1 MAMTV
6 YDPVGGSRPADAPNS
21 AQTRVDTTV
30 ARKPSGFTLTTQPS
44 YSFNGETYNSREEA
58 DNARAQYVAN
68 RRNKAMSVYADAAS
82 VGFDEGKFNAL
93 MQSGGGLSQM
103 SDEERSFI
111 SKRYQAS
118 NPYDRKA
125 YTDSAVDQ
133 YLASVGLPAQ
143 KELTNYRKA
152 YYDYASGGGVA
163 ENYSGLDDDSFRYI
177 SRHWKDGMQ
186 TGVDGKLYTA
196 KGKEVAY
203 KDTMLDEQ
211 LQSLGLPPSSLMN
224 DYFLDYQQ
232 DKKVDA
238 EITDFYAA
246 VYNKA
251 NGGMPSDEAYR
262 ATLMEPKYRHLSE
275 YVSEAIAYPNEAD
288 YADTDP
294 LSDTYGQTNKAKYE
308 AAWKK
313 SLSADAKRDELD
325 HRVSFAD
332 YENYATKELQQR
344 RGQERTERYKA
355 YQENA
360 KKWFTTPASGEEEIT
375 KRNEEMSQFLGVFGD
390 GASVSDM
397 NTYFRLLD
405 AGVPYQALQKGQA
418 AVAEWNEKQNAASP
432 TYADIKLLSQGYSA
446 DDGDYA
452 ENRKAVYQT
461 KQYTAK
467 PDYDRY
473 KGFDVALYNMQTT
486 AAGRRAAVTPEGAI
500 YAVVNGAVPASADFS
515 NDQELYSLY
524 AFANAKSSNGK
535 RMSDYMTDEEKGV
548 FNYLFRTD
556 IEQSM
561 QYLEG
566 LRSMI
571 EDRQYVDRTGS
582 FAMRMATDGVKVPD
596 DEVTSYVY
604 DALLYQKGQELEA
617 GAEGWKAEA
626 WRKYSGYSD
635 RELQQRAEEA
645 DVDPYLHGPNEA
657 QWVLDTRAD
666 LRRSANV
673 EASLYDYTEAAGKAA
688 TEEHDYSADIVPPE
702 PEAKER
708 SYWESVAGAQG
719 MQADWSSAIERVRD
733 GGHAR
738 DTELP
743 IYQQMTDAQKDR
755 YNWLYKNKGQEAAQ
769 AYYASIRP
777 GLDAAAAAETKAE
790 NKAFGK
796 EHKALA
802 TVLSVP
808 GTFVSGLMGVVCTG
822 LNLATGTELTRT
834 QAASWNASN
843 TWREGVSEDWGKA
856 GQFAYGTVM
865 SMADS
870 GVTAVMA
877 AMGVPPVVGTALLA
891 TSAYTAT
898 LDAALD
904 RGLDA
909 RAAYGT
915 AAVAGFAEWITE
927 EIGLESLLEGI
938 DSLRKGAKT
947 TLTKEYFKNVARQ
960 AVVEGSEEVNSDIIN
975 FVYDNLVNGDMSEFN
990 QNVKSLVDAGYTQ
1003 EEARKIA
1010 WGNQI
1015 KETALSFAGGALSGG
1030 IMAGAGGWFGI
1041 KPALLDRAFG
1051 EVSSQAGTSAP
1062 APAQTGASV
1071 HAHADTY
1078 AKGRAV
1084 VDRIFGQDAGN
1095 NVLYAL
1101 DNRETADDAQ
1111 RIDAISERLANL
1123 DSTSYLYGPTH
1134 DADGNLTLTDD
1145 ERVALASALAMGYGD
1160 ANADNIEA
1168 AFTHAMAS
1176 LQTDQQRQAN
1186 TNPEWIKTPQ
1196 EQRNIQQQIS
1206 KTQEAITAVEQE
1218 QAAKLADAQSAYN
1231 AAAGEVNAI
1240 TKKLNAATTVKEK
1253 NSLQASLKTALD
1265 KSDNLKAR
1273 LNTVKGTDATNA
1285 RERIKAAKEE
1295 IARQQTLLDRHYAS
1309 ASAFLSEH
1317 APASFSGA
1325 TAARATANTRMADV
1339 GAKIDAIMASDMSD
1353 TDRAAALAP
1362 LHDQLASAGASL
1374 RAIDARLDNA
1384 DPAALSNAMNAMK
1397 SGTVAD
1403 FIRSQNEAAQKAQEA
1418 ARTSDAGE
1426 SSSSTENE
1434 EGAPSDAVKQDD
1446 TKQSTGKN
1454 KTTVTIGAKVQK
1466 TFDRIAKR
1474 FGCEI
1479 VWGDDST
1486 VIGDTGITLQGRN
1499 GAYNKA
1505 EPNRIY
1511 LNKTM
1516 VANGSLS
1523 STQVVAREFFTH
1535 EIVHY
1540 VANTKT
1546 YGNLLAMAATYCN
1559 KEYSAKGGADA
1570 IVNAIVAD
1578 EQQRGNTGF
1587 GKRQAQEE
1595 MVAHFAQEVLF
1606 AGADGNR
1613 RALVWLARSDSGIV
1627 SNFLTTVEYLIKRG
1641 NVRRASDANAV
1652 KTMLIDAEYELINAL
1667 KERQYLDAH
1676 GMTSAF
1682 QRGGNAQTEAQGQA
1696 QAGTQAGAGDVAN
1709 SRHGMTTD
1717 DYVDRLRRAHGYI
1730 ATKDVSYEQQ
1740 IDTWNRTNDD
1750 AKFYLGTLVKSYNE
1764 VGCQYARVF
1773 QNAHKYAKIQSEHA
1787 EMSDAVMKQL
1797 PKLLKSPVLL
1807 LESKTVPGRIIALGD
1822 VYAENGLPV
1831 LAIIDPDAKT
1841 KKDGQSIHAAFLVN
1855 AYTKDSYSGATQD
1868 LIDKSK
1874 VLWVNPNNEKIQAWI
1889 DASQLLLPSSAKPG
1903 FNARITQREQSVN
1916 PQNQETPKET
1926 VSDMRMVFNGK
1937 GETRNDV
1944 MNSRGTTVED
1954 YLPIDFSKNKLLQ
1967 KNGKPYK
1974 ELYSG
1979 TPYAGFTIFNPMY
1992 ADDGLSNFATSSKRI
2007 AQSYTWEGDN
2017 ATEYDPRNA
2026 DRDREQMDREGQY
2039 LLVDEAGQYGK
2050 KANATMLKMLN
2061 RMTAWAFDK
2070 DNDDMQDLDFAAQS
2084 IEDSDLR
2091 HEAMQGVEAG
2101 TLIQYAASR
2110 LASHHSES
2118 DFKELQNAYRMVVQ
2132 ANERLMPA
2140 AKGEFERV
2148 RKLYSSDDFR
2158 VGSEKPMQDTPL
2170 LAVFSYLRTL
2180 QTSVEDALLN
2190 SGIYDVMRQADAEG
2204 ATSDKRYVGFDSL
2217 YKGKAQLFTEQET
2230 WERLPTYEGEPG
2242 YYKLKLYAENPLD
2255 VDVQDQNWDNMDVM
2269 SFPSDVR
2276 KKLAELYGYM
2286 LSYKTREVSR
2296 AAYETGYDAVVFR
2309 GLHDT
2314 DDLSMDEA
2322 SDVIITYKPYQSK
2335 SVYNKRPTTNPDIMF
2350 SSGMSIDDY
2359 VNRYGQKEQNAFGRA
2374 NNIRTPNNVDNDA
2387 GRVFRVS
2394 DSAQTLKEVTH
2405 IRQAARDVIDEGILQ
2420 QADGLQ
2426 ERHGLVYEPVTLDR
2440 MRELGTQYIADHG
2453 GLTQA
2458 MRDLTRDMPRARQN
2472 ELVQYMSAANQ
2483 VFTEIGAEGTFDP
2496 QEYYEFVASYV
2507 EMRSN
2512 WGRVGR
2518 AMQLVNDS
2526 PLGRVAYWQR
2536 VVQRINEKNSE
2547 AVSRGLNP
2555 LFYRDGAAAISVPQ
2569 SFFDSLAQA
2578 RNQEEIDAAEY
2589 AITQYIGQN
2598 SPLTVSDALRNWRYF
2613 AMLANPVTHMR
2624 NLLGNTAM
2632 LGGRVV
2638 KDAIAAGMENAA
2650 VRMGL
2655 MGADERTHAVVLG
2668 QDADTRAFV
2677 RQLWEDNANA
2687 VQSGGHDGFQQTLD
2701 DARRKSPIRAI
2712 DAAMRFNTNGVEDSN
2727 NPFLRYVGLEKEDL
2741 LFLQTTFTA
2750 AAAQYIQAQGID
2762 VRNVTRQ
2769 QRGEIV
2775 NYATQQAQEAT
2786 YRDAS
2791 KLADALNQFAK
2802 SGWGAQL
2809 FIDAVVPFKKTP
2821 VNIFKRGIEYSP
2833 AGLARGLID
2842 IGRNAVAR
2850 SKGRQPSVRASVV
2863 VDELAKGLTGSML
2876 ALLGFFLSRAGILK
2890 VKAGDDDKDSAFERD
2905 IGRQDYSLEIGDV
2918 SVKIESL
2925 APLTFPLFMGAQL
2938 QRLTSTE
2945 HDGPSLSDLAESA
2958 ATLADPLMDMSF
2970 MSSLN
2975 DVLSTYNENKLGGVA
2990 VNAAQSYLGQYLP
3003 TIGAKLNQTINTQ
3016 RRTSKASQASPVG
3029 TSMDYWLRSM
3039 ASKIPGVNQAVLEPY
3054 VTTTGEYDEKSGFG
3068 DYALAI
3074 INNFVSPVNVQIVD
3088 TSPVNEELSRLVTA
3102 TGSTDFV
3109 PQNPKKYLTIKSE
3122 RYNMTAKEYTQYSK
3136 EHNETVYAVLTQ
3148 VIQSDAYARMTDEQR
3163 AEMLSKAYERAHKT
3177 VMDKYKAVFAQK

>member
-1 MAMTV
+1 M
-6 YDPVGGSRPADAPNS
+6 
-21 AQTRVDTTV
+21 
-30 ARKPSGFTLTTQPS
+30 
-44 YSFNGETYNSREEA
+44 GEC
-58 DNARAQYVAN
+58 
-68 RRNKAMSVYADAAS
+68 
-82 VGFDEGKFNAL
+82 
-93 MQSGGGLSQM
+93 
-103 SDEERSFI
+103 
-111 SKRYQAS
+111 
-118 NPYDRKA
+118 
-125 YTDSAVDQ
+125 
-133 YLASVGLPAQ
+133 
-143 KELTNYRKA
+143 
-152 YYDYASGGGVA
+152 
-163 ENYSGLDDDSFRYI
+163 
-177 SRHWKDGMQ
+177 
-186 TGVDGKLYTA
+186 
-196 KGKEVAY
+196 
-203 KDTMLDEQ
+203 
-211 LQSLGLPPSSLMN
+211 
-224 DYFLDYQQ
+224 
-232 DKKVDA
+232 
-238 EITDFYAA
+238 
-246 VYNKA
+246 
-251 NGGMPSDEAYR
+251 
-262 ATLMEPKYRHLSE
+262 
-275 YVSEAIAYPNEAD
+275 
-288 YADTDP
+288 
-294 LSDTYGQTNKAKYE
+294 
-308 AAWKK
+308 
-313 SLSADAKRDELD
+313 
-325 HRVSFAD
+325 
-332 YENYATKELQQR
+332 
-344 RGQERTERYKA
+344 
-355 YQENA
+355 
-360 KKWFTTPASGEEEIT
+360 
-375 KRNEEMSQFLGVFGD
+375 
-390 GASVSDM
+390 
-397 NTYFRLLD
+397 
-405 AGVPYQALQKGQA
+405 
-418 AVAEWNEKQNAASP
+418 
-432 TYADIKLLSQGYSA
+432 
-446 DDGDYA
+446 
-452 ENRKAVYQT
+452 
-461 KQYTAK
+461 
-467 PDYDRY
+467 
-473 KGFDVALYNMQTT
+473 
-486 AAGRRAAVTPEGAI
+486 
-500 YAVVNGAVPASADFS
+500 
-515 NDQELYSLY
+515 
-524 AFANAKSSNGK
+524 
-535 RMSDYMTDEEKGV
+535 
-548 FNYLFRTD
+548 
-556 IEQSM
+556 
-561 QYLEG
+561 
-566 LRSMI
+566 
-571 EDRQYVDRTGS
+571 
-582 FAMRMATDGVKVPD
+582 
-596 DEVTSYVY
+596 
-604 DALLYQKGQELEA
+604 
-617 GAEGWKAEA
+617 
-626 WRKYSGYSD
+626 
-635 RELQQRAEEA
+635 
-645 DVDPYLHGPNEA
+645 
-657 QWVLDTRAD
+657 
-666 LRRSANV
+666 
-673 EASLYDYTEAAGKAA
+673 
-688 TEEHDYSADIVPPE
+688 
-702 PEAKER
+702 
-708 SYWESVAGAQG
+708 AQG

-808 GTFVSGLMGVVCTG
+808 GTFVSGLMGVVGTG

-927 EIGLESLLEGI
+927 EIGLENLLEGI

-947 TLTKEYFKNVARQ
+947 TLTKEYCRNIARQ

-1003 EEARKIA
+1003 EEARKVA

-1051 EVSSQAGTSAP
+1051 EISSQAGTSAP
-1062 APAQTGASV
+1062 APAQTGTSV

-1095 NVLYAL
+1095 NILYAL

-1325 TAARATANTRMADV
+1325 TAARATVNTRMADV

-1362 LHDQLASAGASL
+1362 LHEQLASAGASL
-1374 RAIDARLDNA
+1374 RAISARLDNA

-1418 ARTSDAGE
+1418 AQTSNAGE

-1434 EGAPSDAVKQDD
+1434 EGAPSDAVKQDNA
-1446 TKQSTGKN
+1446 KQSAGKN

-1546 YGNLLAMAATYCN
+1546 YGNLLAMAATYYN
-1559 KEYSAKGGADA
+1559 KEYGAKGGADA
-1570 IVNAIVAD
+1570 LVNAIVAD

-1613 RALVWLARSDSGIV
+1613 RALVWLARSDRGMV

-1676 GMTSAF
+1676 GMTNAF
-1682 QRGGNAQTEAQGQA
+1682 QRGINAQTETQGQA
-1696 QAGTQAGAGDVAN
+1696 QEEAQTQTEATGGVAN
-1709 SRHGMTTD
+1709 ARQGMDAD
-1717 DYVDRLRRAHGYI
+1717 DYVSIGDKQVISDPEKRG
-1730 ATKDVSYEQQ
+1730 VEQQ
-1740 IDTWNRTNDD
+1740 IASSLDELSDLEPVYSVNSQGRNGRSNAEIASDLVQEFGGNSVTISREGYGDIVLDYKRMLRALNNYLRSD
-1750 AKFYLGTLVKSYNE
+1750 AEIAAFTAVPSVLEKGKEIAHHANHKGRGYSTTTFCAPITLNGAPVYLGVTVKETDQNRYS
-1764 VGCQYARVF
+1764 VHRVLMMDGKK
-1773 QNAHKYAKIQSEHA
+1773 A
-1787 EMSDAVMKQL
+1787 
-1797 PKLLKSPVLL
+1797 
-1807 LESKTVPGRIIALGD
+1807 
-1822 VYAENGLPV
+1822 V
-1831 LAIIDPDAKT
+1831 LADISENTARNGGSMLQEAGTDTPD
-1841 KKDGQSIHAAFLVN
+1841 
-1855 AYTKDSYSGATQD
+1855 SGISANNMSQD
-1868 LIDKSK
+1868 TD
-1874 VLWVNPNNEKIQAWI
+1874 
-1889 DASQLLLPSSAKPG
+1889 
-1903 FNARITQREQSVN
+1903 SVN
-1916 PQNQETPKET
+1916 PQNMGTPTETLSVVKAIYN
-1926 VSDMRMVFNGK
+1926 SNGNN
-1937 GETRNDV
+1937 GV

-1992 ADDGLSNFATSSKRI
+1992 ADDGLSNFATSSRRI

-2026 DRDREQMDREGQY
+2026 DRDREQMDQKGQY
-2039 LLVDEAGQYGK
+2039 LLVDETGQYGK
-2050 KANATMLKMLN
+2050 KANGTMLQMLN
-2061 RMTAWAFDK
+2061 RMTDWAFDK

-2084 IEDSDLR
+2084 IKDSDLR

-2101 TLIQYAASR
+2101 SLIQYAASR

-2140 AKGEFERV
+2140 AKEELERV

-2158 VGSEKPMQDTPL
+2158 AGSEKPMQDTPL

-2204 ATSDKRYVGFDSL
+2204 ATSDKQYVGFDSL

-2255 VDVQDQNWDNMDVM
+2255 VDVQDQNWENMDVNA
-2269 SFPSDVR
+2269 FPSDVR
-2276 KKLAELYGYM
+2276 EKLAELYGYK

-2405 IRQAARDVIDEGILQ
+2405 IRQAARNVIDEGILQ

-2426 ERHGLVYEPVTLDR
+2426 ERHGLVYEPVALDR

-2483 VFTEIGAEGTFDP
+2483 VFTEIGAEGTFNP

-2638 KDAIAAGMENAA
+2638 KDTIAAGMENAA

-2687 VQSGGHDGFQQTLD
+2687 VQSGGRDGFQQTLD

-2712 DAAMRFNTNGVEDSN
+2712 DAAMRFNTNGVENSN

-2809 FIDAVVPFKKTP
+2809 FIDAIVPFKKTP

-2876 ALLGFFLSRAGILK
+2876 ALLGFFLSQAGILK

-2945 HDGPSLSDLAESA
+2945 HDGLSLSDLAESA

>member
-1 MAMTV
+1 MNLRLNAL
-6 YDPVGGSRPADAPNS
+6 YDDPRPSD
-21 AQTRVDTTV
+21 
-30 ARKPSGFTLTTQPS
+30 TQPDTQAG
-44 YSFNGETYNSREEA
+44 NGQMPPLSLPTRYAFEGNTYKTREQAEA
-58 DNARAQYVAN
+58 ARQDLIRQNATNADLIARANADLAYAGYDYDKYTAL
-68 RRNKAMSVYADAAS
+68 RNSN
-82 VGFDEGKFNAL
+82 GL
-93 MQSGGGLSQM
+93 LSQM

-294 LSDTYGQTNKAKYE
+294 LSDTYGQTDKAKYE

-405 AGVPYQALQKGQA
+405 AGVPYQTLQKGQA

-461 KQYTAK
+461 KQYTEK

-596 DEVTSYVY
+596 DEVASYVY

-617 GAEGWKAEA
+617 GADGWEAEA

-702 PEAKER
+702 PEARER
-708 SYWESVAGAQG
+708 TYWERVAGAQA
-719 MQADWSSAIERVRD
+719 MQPDWSSTIERVRD

-808 GTFVSGLMGVVCTG
+808 GTFVSGLMGVVGTG

-1051 EVSSQAGTSAP
+1051 EISSQEGTSAP
-1062 APAQTGASV
+1062 APAQTGTSV

-1095 NVLYAL
+1095 NILYAL

-1325 TAARATANTRMADV
+1325 TVARATANTRMADV

-1374 RAIDARLDNA
+1374 RAISARLDNA

-1418 ARTSDAGE
+1418 ARTSNAGE
-1426 SSSSTENE
+1426 SSSGTENE

-1446 TKQSTGKN
+1446 AKQSAGKD

-1486 VIGDTGITLQGRN
+1486 AIGETGQTLQGRN
-1499 GAYNKA
+1499 GAYNPA

-1546 YGNLLAMAATYCN
+1546 YGNLLAMAATYYN
-1559 KEYSAKGGADA
+1559 KEYGAKGGADA
-1570 IVNAIVAD
+1570 LVNAIVAD

-1676 GMTSAF
+1676 GMTNAF
-1682 QRGGNAQTEAQGQA
+1682 QRGGNAQAEAQ
-1696 QAGTQAGAGDVAN
+1696 TQADTQEQTGVDTAQDKVGEPQVMNSDGRDISEYLTAQTIRDNCIALQSADPVAHVDGRTFANDGTSLRGRLESFFTEEMRNGVDNPILGNISITRN
-1709 SRHGMTTD
+1709 SFRD
-1717 DYVDRLRRAHGYI
+1717 DLAHGK
-1730 ATKDVSYEQQ
+1730 TKQKIESYAAL
-1740 IDTWNRTNDD
+1740 R
-1750 AKFYLGTLVKSYNE
+1750 
-1764 VGCQYARVF
+1764 
-1773 QNAHKYAKIQSEHA
+1773 
-1787 EMSDAVMKQL
+1787 
-1797 PKLLKSPVLL
+1797 PVLEKGVIIDYKVEKYG
-1807 LESKTVPGRIIALGD
+1807 LEKI
-1822 VYAENGLPV
+1822 V
-1831 LAIIDPDAKT
+1831 LAAPITMGDEADLYFMGAM
-1841 KKDGQSIHAAFLVN
+1841 IHRNPQTNRFYMHDVVSVN
-1855 AYTKDSYSGATQD
+1855 AVDGKRKSSPDIISDTTSSFTEESASAPATGKLYVSD
-1868 LIDKSK
+1868 I
-1874 VLWVNPNNEKIQAWI
+1874 II
-1889 DASQLLLPSSAKPG
+1889 
-1903 FNARITQREQSVN
+1903 NALNVN
-1916 PQNQETPKET
+1916 PQNMGTPTETL
-1926 VSDMRMVFNGK
+1926 SDVKAIYNRDSNTG
-1937 GETRNDV
+1937 V
-1944 MNSRGTTVED
+1944 MNSRGTTLED
-1954 YLPIDFSKNKLLQ
+1954 YLPLDFSKNKLLQ
-1967 KNGKPYK
+1967 KNGKPYE

-2026 DRDREQMDREGQY
+2026 DRDREQMDQKGQY
-2039 LLVDEAGQYGK
+2039 LLVDETGQYGK
-2050 KANATMLKMLN
+2050 KANGTMLQMLN
-2061 RMTAWAFDK
+2061 RMTDWAFDK

-2084 IEDSDLR
+2084 IKDSDLR

-2101 TLIQYAASR
+2101 SLIQYAASR

-2140 AKGEFERV
+2140 AKEELERV
-2148 RKLYSSDDFR
+2148 RKLYSSNDFR
-2158 VGSEKPMQDTPL
+2158 AGSEKPMQDTPL

-2255 VDVQDQNWDNMDVM
+2255 VDVQDQNWENMDVNA
-2269 SFPSDVR
+2269 FPSDVR
-2276 KKLAELYGYM
+2276 EKLAELYGYK

-2359 VNRYGQKEQNAFGRA
+2359 VNRYGQKEQNTFGRA

-2555 LFYRDGAAAISVPQ
+2555 LFYRDGAAAINVPQ

-2638 KDAIAAGMENAA
+2638 KDTIAAGMENAA

-2687 VQSGGHDGFQQTLD
+2687 VQSGGRDGFQQTLD

-2712 DAAMRFNTNGVEDSN
+2712 DAAMRFNTNGVENSN

-2945 HDGPSLSDLAESA
+2945 HDGLSLSDLAESA

>member
-1 MAMTV
+1 MNLRLNAL
-6 YDPVGGSRPADAPNS
+6 YDDPR
-21 AQTRVDTTV
+21 
-30 ARKPSGFTLTTQPS
+30 PSGTQPDTQAG
-44 YSFNGETYNSREEA
+44 NGQMPPLSLPTRYTFEGNTYKTREQAEA
-58 DNARAQYVAN
+58 ARQDLIRQNATNADLIARANADLAYAGYDYDKYTAL
-68 RRNKAMSVYADAAS
+68 RNSN
-82 VGFDEGKFNAL
+82 GL
-93 MQSGGGLSQM
+93 LSQM

-275 YVSEAIAYPNEAD
+275 YVFEAIAYPNEAD
-288 YADTDP
+288 YTDTDP
-294 LSDTYGQTNKAKYE
+294 LSDTYGQTDKAKHE

-405 AGVPYQALQKGQA
+405 AGVPYQTLQKGQA

-524 AFANAKSSNGK
+524 VFANAKSSNGK

-596 DEVTSYVY
+596 DEVASYVY

-617 GAEGWKAEA
+617 GADGWEAEA

-702 PEAKER
+702 PEARER
-708 SYWESVAGAQG
+708 TYWERVAGAQA
-719 MQADWSSAIERVRD
+719 MQPDWSSAIERVRD

-808 GTFVSGLMGVVCTG
+808 GTFVSGLMGVVGTG

-927 EIGLESLLEGI
+927 EIGLENLLEGI

-947 TLTKEYFKNVARQ
+947 TLTKEYFKNIARQ

-1051 EVSSQAGTSAP
+1051 EASSQAGTSAP

-1095 NVLYAL
+1095 NILYAL

-1325 TAARATANTRMADV
+1325 TAARATANARMADV

-1397 SGTVAD
+1397 SGTVSD
-1403 FIRSQNEAAQKAQEA
+1403 FIRSQNEAAQKGQEA
-1418 ARTSDAGE
+1418 AQTSNAGE
-1426 SSSSTENE
+1426 SSSGTENE
-1434 EGAPSDAVKQDD
+1434 EGAPSDAVKQDN
-1446 TKQSTGKN
+1446 TKQSAGKN

-1486 VIGDTGITLQGRN
+1486 AIGETGLTLQGRN
-1499 GAYNKA
+1499 GAYNPA

-1546 YGNLLAMAATYCN
+1546 YGNLLAMAATYYN
-1559 KEYSAKGGADA
+1559 KEYGAKGGADA

-1578 EQQRGNTGF
+1578 EQQRGNTNF

-1595 MVAHFAQEVLF
+1595 MVAHFAQDVLF
-1606 AGADGNR
+1606 AGTDGNR
-1613 RALVWLARSDSGIV
+1613 RALVWLARSDRNMVG
-1627 SNFLTTVEYLIKRG
+1627 NFLTTVEYLIKRG

-1667 KERQYLDAH
+1667 RERQYLDRN
-1676 GMTSAF
+1676 GKTSAF
-1682 QRGGNAQTEAQGQA
+1682 QGSSN
-1696 QAGTQAGAGDVAN
+1696 TQAKASGDVAN
-1709 SRHGMTTD
+1709 SRQGMDIEDYAKEATVRID
-1717 DYVDRLRRAHGYI
+1717 DDTELARLIDNRGNASVGSVISDYIMNVFGGQTITMSDGREVIVDRH
-1730 ATKDVSYEQQ
+1730 
-1740 IDTWNRTNDD
+1740 D
-1750 AKFYLGTLVKSYNE
+1750 AKKLSQYPKPRKTAEISNMRRIIDAARYDHSVHTDSHRKFTDFYYYVGNVLYNDVLYGVELSVGT
-1764 VGCQYARVF
+1764 
-1773 QNAHKYAKIQSEHA
+1773 AKNDKTSHLYDIRDWNKNGTAGSSETN
-1787 EMSDAVMKQL
+1787 
-1797 PKLLKSPVLL
+1797 SPMPGQATGV
-1807 LESKTVPGRIIALGD
+1807 SNTSGSFDGSITAVPGS
-1822 VYAENGLPV
+1822 VKP
-1831 LAIIDPDAKT
+1831 
-1841 KKDGQSIHAAFLVN
+1841 S
-1855 AYTKDSYSGATQD
+1855 DS
-1868 LIDKSK
+1868 
-1874 VLWVNPNNEKIQAWI
+1874 V
-1889 DASQLLLPSSAKPG
+1889 
-1903 FNARITQREQSVN
+1903 
-1916 PQNQETPKET
+1916 TPTET
-1926 VSDMRMVFNGK
+1926 VSDVRNIYTGK
-1937 GETRNDV
+1937 GEGHSGV

-2026 DRDREQMDREGQY
+2026 DRDREQMDQKGQY
-2039 LLVDEAGQYGK
+2039 LLVDETGQYGK
-2050 KANATMLKMLN
+2050 KANGTMLQMLN
-2061 RMTAWAFDK
+2061 RMTDWAFDK

-2140 AKGEFERV
+2140 AKEELERV

-2255 VDVQDQNWDNMDVM
+2255 VDVQDQNWENMDVNA
-2269 SFPSDVR
+2269 FPSDVR
-2276 KKLAELYGYM
+2276 KKLAELYGYK

-2405 IRQAARDVIDEGILQ
+2405 IRQAARNVIDEGILQ

-2483 VFTEIGAEGTFDP
+2483 VFTEIGAEGTFNP

-2555 LFYRDGAAAISVPQ
+2555 LFYRDGAAAINVPQ

-2638 KDAIAAGMENAA
+2638 KDTIAAGMENAA

-2687 VQSGGHDGFQQTLD
+2687 VQSGGRDGFQQTLD

-2712 DAAMRFNTNGVEDSN
+2712 DAAMRFNTNGVENSN

-2791 KLADALNQFAK
+2791 VVADALNQFAK

-2833 AGLARGLID
+2833 AGLFRGLID

-2945 HDGPSLSDLAESA
+2945 HDGLSLSDLAESA

-2990 VNAAQSYLGQYLP
+2990 VNAAQSYLGQYIP

>member
-1 MAMTV
+1 MPINLKNANAPSGNTIE
-6 YDPVGGSRPADAPNS
+6 PSGSVNADAQANV
-21 AQTRVDTTV
+21 QT
-30 ARKPSGFTLTTQPS
+30 ASPGFK
-44 YSFNGETYNSREEA
+44 FNGQSYKTREEA
-58 DNARAQYVAN
+58 NAARDQYIVD
-68 RRNKAMSVYADAAS
+68 RKNKAMSIFADAAS
-82 VGFDEGKFNAL
+82 VGFDREKFDTL
-93 MQSGGGLSQM
+93 MQTGAGLSQM
-103 SDEERSFI
+103 SDAERSFI

-125 YTDSAVDQ
+125 YTNSAVDQ

-294 LSDTYGQTNKAKYE
+294 LSDTYGQTDKAKYE

-355 YQENA
+355 YQENV

-405 AGVPYQALQKGQA
+405 AGVPYQTLQKGQA

-432 TYADIKLLSQGYSA
+432 TYADVKLLSQGYSA

-596 DEVTSYVY
+596 DEVASYVY
-604 DALLYQKGQELEA
+604 DALLYQKGQELES
-617 GAEGWKAEA
+617 GADGWEAEA

-702 PEAKER
+702 PEARER
-708 SYWESVAGAQG
+708 TYWERVAGAQA
-719 MQADWSSAIERVRD
+719 MQPDWSSTIERVRD

-755 YNWLYKNKGQEAAQ
+755 YNWLYKNKGKEAAQ

-808 GTFVSGLMGVVCTG
+808 GTFVSGLMGVVGTG

-1051 EVSSQAGTSAP
+1051 EISSQEGTSAP
-1062 APAQTGASV
+1062 ASAQTGASV

-1095 NVLYAL
+1095 NILYAL

-1325 TAARATANTRMADV
+1325 TVARATANTRMADV

-1418 ARTSDAGE
+1418 AQTSNAGE

-1446 TKQSTGKN
+1446 AKQSAGKD
-1454 KTTVTIGAKVQK
+1454 KTTATIGAKVQK

-1486 VIGDTGITLQGRN
+1486 AIGETGQTLQGRN
-1499 GAYNKA
+1499 GAYNPA

-1546 YGNLLAMAATYCN
+1546 YGNLLAMAATYYN
-1559 KEYSAKGGADA
+1559 KEYGAKGGADA

-1641 NVRRASDANAV
+1641 NVRRASDTNAV

-1682 QRGGNAQTEAQGQA
+1682 QGSSN
-1696 QAGTQAGAGDVAN
+1696 TQAKASGDVAN
-1709 SRHGMTTD
+1709 SRQGMDIEDYAKEATVRID
-1717 DYVDRLRRAHGYI
+1717 DDTELARLIDNRGNASVGSVISDYIMNVFGGQTITMSDGREVIVDRH
-1730 ATKDVSYEQQ
+1730 
-1740 IDTWNRTNDD
+1740 D
-1750 AKFYLGTLVKSYNE
+1750 AKKLSQYPKPRKTAEISNMRRIIDAARYDHSVHADSHRKFTDFYYYVGNVLYNDVLYGVELG
-1764 VGCQYARVF
+1764 VGT
-1773 QNAHKYAKIQSEHA
+1773 AKNDKTSHLYDIRDWNKNGTAGSSETN
-1787 EMSDAVMKQL
+1787 
-1797 PKLLKSPVLL
+1797 SPMPGQATGV
-1807 LESKTVPGRIIALGD
+1807 SNTSGSFDGSIAAVPGS
-1822 VYAENGLPV
+1822 VKP
-1831 LAIIDPDAKT
+1831 
-1841 KKDGQSIHAAFLVN
+1841 S
-1855 AYTKDSYSGATQD
+1855 DS
-1868 LIDKSK
+1868 
-1874 VLWVNPNNEKIQAWI
+1874 V
-1889 DASQLLLPSSAKPG
+1889 
-1903 FNARITQREQSVN
+1903 
-1916 PQNQETPKET
+1916 TPTET
-1926 VSDMRMVFNGK
+1926 VSDVRNIYTGK
-1937 GETRNDV
+1937 GEGHSGV

-1992 ADDGLSNFATSSKRI
+1992 ADDGLSNFATSSRRI

-2026 DRDREQMDREGQY
+2026 DRDREQMDQKGQY
-2039 LLVDEAGQYGK
+2039 LLVDETGQYGK
-2050 KANATMLKMLN
+2050 KANGTMLQMLN
-2061 RMTAWAFDK
+2061 RMTDWAFDK

-2084 IEDSDLR
+2084 IKDSDLR

-2101 TLIQYAASR
+2101 SLIQYAASR

-2140 AKGEFERV
+2140 AKEELERV

-2158 VGSEKPMQDTPL
+2158 AGSEKPMQDTPL

-2255 VDVQDQNWDNMDVM
+2255 VDVQDQNWENMDVNA
-2269 SFPSDVR
+2269 FPSDVR
-2276 KKLAELYGYM
+2276 EKLAELYGYK

-2426 ERHGLVYEPVTLDR
+2426 EMHGFAYEPVTLDR

-2483 VFTEIGAEGTFDP
+2483 VFTEIGAEGTFNP

-2555 LFYRDGAAAISVPQ
+2555 LFYRDGAAAINVPQ

-2638 KDAIAAGMENAA
+2638 KDTIAAGMENAA

-2687 VQSGGHDGFQQTLD
+2687 VQSGGRDGFQQTLD

-2712 DAAMRFNTNGVEDSN
+2712 DAAMRFNGNA
-2727 NPFLRYVGLEKEDL
+2727 LENEDL

-2791 KLADALNQFAK
+2791 AVADWLNQTSKRGWFAR
-2802 SGWGAQL
+2802 L
-2809 FIDAVVPFKKTP
+2809 AVEAVMPFRKTP
-2821 VNIFKRGIEYSP
+2821 INIAKRGIEYSP
-2833 AGLARGLID
+2833 AGLLRGLID

-2863 VDELAKGLTGSML
+2863 VDELAKGLTGSAL
-2876 ALLGFFLSRAGILK
+2876 ALLGFFLSKAGILK
-2890 VKAGDDDKDSAFERD
+2890 VSAGDDDKDSAFERD
-2905 IGRQDYSLEIGDV
+2905 IGRQDYSFEIGDV

-2945 HDGPSLSDLAESA
+2945 YDGLSLSDLAEV
-2958 ATLADPLMDMSF
+2958 ATGLADPLMDMSF

-2975 DVLSTYNENKLGGVA
+2975 DVLSTYNENKIGGV
-2990 VNAAQSYLGQYLP
+2990 VFNGLAAYAGQYLP
-3003 TIGAKLNQTINTQ
+3003 TIGSKINQTVNTQ
-3016 RRTSKASQASPVG
+3016 RRTSKASQASPLG
-3029 TSMDYWLRSM
+3029 TTLDYRLRSW

>member
-1 MAMTV
+1 MPINLKNAN
-6 YDPVGGSRPADAPNS
+6 A
-21 AQTRVDTTV
+21 
-30 ARKPSGFTLTTQPS
+30 PSGNTIEPS
-44 YSFNGETYNSREEA
+44 GSVNAVAQANVQTASPGFKFNGQSYKTREEA
-58 DNARAQYVAN
+58 NAARDQYIVD
-68 RRNKAMSVYADAAS
+68 RKNKAMSIFADAAS
-82 VGFDEGKFNAL
+82 VGFDREKFDTL
-93 MQSGGGLSQM
+93 MQTGAGLSQM
-103 SDEERSFI
+103 SDAERSFI

-125 YTDSAVDQ
+125 YTNSAVDQ

-294 LSDTYGQTNKAKYE
+294 LSDTYGQTDKAKYE

-405 AGVPYQALQKGQA
+405 AGVPYQTLQKGQA

-473 KGFDVALYNMQTT
+473 KGFDVALYNTQTT

-596 DEVTSYVY
+596 DEVASYVY

-617 GAEGWKAEA
+617 GADGWEAEA

-808 GTFVSGLMGVVCTG
+808 GTFVSGLMGVVGTG

-927 EIGLESLLEGI
+927 EIGLENLLEGI

-947 TLTKEYFKNVARQ
+947 TLTKEYFKNIARQ
-960 AVVEGSEEVNSDIIN
+960 AIVEGSEEVNSDIIN

-1062 APAQTGASV
+1062 APAQTGTSV

-1095 NVLYAL
+1095 NILYAL

-1397 SGTVAD
+1397 SGAVAD

-1418 ARTSDAGE
+1418 AQASNAGE

-1446 TKQSTGKN
+1446 AKQSAGKN

-1466 TFDRIAKR
+1466 AFDRIAKR

-1486 VIGDTGITLQGRN
+1486 AIGETGLTLQGRN

-1546 YGNLLAMAATYCN
+1546 YGNLLAMAATYYN

-1570 IVNAIVAD
+1570 LVNAIVAD

-1652 KTMLIDAEYELINAL
+1652 KTMLIDAEYELVNAL

-1682 QRGGNAQTEAQGQA
+1682 QRGGNAQTETQGQA
-1696 QAGTQAGAGDVAN
+1696 QEEAQTQTEATGGVAN
-1709 SRHGMTTD
+1709 SRKGVD
-1717 DYVDRLRRAHGYI
+1717 ANDYVNRLRRAYGYRVQ
-1730 ATKDVSYEQQ
+1730 KDVSFDQQ
-1740 IDTWNRTNDD
+1740 LDARDRKNDND
-1750 AKFYLGTLVKSYNE
+1750 AKFYLGNLVRPYNE
-1764 VGCQYARVF
+1764 VGANYAPVF
-1773 QNAHKYAKIQSEHA
+1773 LNGHKLAKVQNDHK
-1787 EMSDAVMKQL
+1787 EMTDAVMKQV
-1797 PKLLKSPVLL
+1797 PKILNSPMIL
-1807 LESKTVPGRIIALGD
+1807 LESKTVPGRITALGD
-1822 VYAENGLPV
+1822 VFAENGLPV
-1831 LAIIDPDAKT
+1831 FAIIDPDAKV
-1841 KKDGQSIHAAFLVN
+1841 KDQSIKAAMLVN
-1855 AYTKDSYSGATQD
+1855 AYTKESYTSDKMAHTQD
-1868 LIDKSK
+1868 IINKSK
-1874 VLWVNPNNEKIQAWI
+1874 VLWVNPNEEKIRAWI
-1889 DASQLLLPSSAKPG
+1889 DATRLFLPSSAKLG

-1992 ADDGLSNFATSSKRI
+1992 ADDGLSNFATSSRRI

-2026 DRDREQMDREGQY
+2026 DRDREQMDQKGQY

-2050 KANATMLKMLN
+2050 KANGTMLQMLN
-2061 RMTAWAFDK
+2061 RMTDWTFDK
-2070 DNDDMQDLDFAAQS
+2070 DYDDMQDLDFAAQS
-2084 IEDSDLR
+2084 IKDSDLR

-2101 TLIQYAASR
+2101 SLIQYAASR

-2140 AKGEFERV
+2140 AKEELERV

-2217 YKGKAQLFTEQET
+2217 YKGKAQLYTEQET
-2230 WERLPTYEGEPG
+2230 LERLPTYEGEPG

-2255 VDVQDQNWDNMDVM
+2255 VDVQDQNWENMDVNA
-2269 SFPSDVR
+2269 FPSDVR
-2276 KKLAELYGYM
+2276 KKLAELYGYK

-2405 IRQAARDVIDEGILQ
+2405 IRQAARNVIDEGILQ
-2420 QADGLQ
+2420 QADGIQ

-2483 VFTEIGAEGTFDP
+2483 VFTEIGAEGTFNP

-2638 KDAIAAGMENAA
+2638 KDTIAAGMENAA

-2687 VQSGGHDGFQQTLD
+2687 VQSGGRDGFQQTLD

-2712 DAAMRFNTNGVEDSN
+2712 DAAMRFNTNGVENSN

-2762 VRNVTRQ
+2762 VRNITRQ

-2791 KLADALNQFAK
+2791 AVADWLNQTSKRGWFAR
-2802 SGWGAQL
+2802 L
-2809 FIDAVVPFKKTP
+2809 AVEAVMPFRKTP
-2821 VNIFKRGIEYSP
+2821 INIAKRGIEYSP
-2833 AGLARGLID
+2833 AGLLRGLID
-2842 IGRNAVAR
+2842 IGRNAVAQSR
-2850 SKGRQPSVRASVV
+2850 GGQPVVRASVV

-2876 ALLGFFLSRAGILK
+2876 ALLGFFLSKAGILK
-2890 VKAGDDDKDSAFERD
+2890 VSAGDDDKDSAFERD
-2905 IGRQDYSLEIGDV
+2905 IGRQDYSLEIGNV

-2945 HDGPSLSDLAESA
+2945 YDGLSLSDLAEV
-2958 ATLADPLMDMSF
+2958 ATGLADPLMDMSF

-2975 DVLSTYNENKLGGVA
+2975 DVLSTYNENKIGGVVFNGLSA
-2990 VNAAQSYLGQYLP
+2990 YAGQYLP
-3003 TIGAKLNQTINTQ
+3003 TIGSKINQTVNAQ
-3016 RRTSKASQASPVG
+3016 RRTSKASQASPLG
-3029 TSMDYWLRSM
+3029 TTLDYRLRSW

-3088 TSPVNEELSRLVTA
+3088 TSPVNEELSRLVTS